1 MRQSAEHW
9 AERIRHLKEVV
20 PIEDVVGHYFTLVPE
35 GTRYLRAREHDSLV
49 VDRAR
54 GRYHWNARGESGD
67 VVDFLRRQ
75 EGLSLREAL
84 ARLGR
89 EGVGTG
95 GRRPRSSDLPARRLR
110 RPPVPTPS

>member
-1 MRQSAEHW
+1 MRQSAERW

-35 GTRYLRAREHDSLV
+35 GARYLRAREHDSLV
-49 VDRAR
+49 VDRLR

-75 EGLSLREAL
+75 EGLTLAEAID
-84 ARLGR
+84 RLGAQALDAPR
-89 EGVGTG
+89 WAP
-95 GRRPRSSDLPARRLR
+95 RPSGSRARPTRDPR
-110 RPPVPTPS
+110 VHRP